1 MERRRQKSK
10 NPDKR
15 KDLRYTTM
23 GIACPLGQI
32 VDLSASGMRIRTPGR
47 PSLSK
52 GRSEQFVLRSDR
64 QKLTVTG
71 CVAWVRRRSLI
82 SKQYEIGVRFTDSR
96 PAIREALVAFAKY
109 GFVSS
114 ATTSASTSTNNESG
128 SSTPQPKVARAAIV
142 VENYYKILGVDRTAD
157 EDTIRKAYWVL
168 AKTYHPDSNDD
179 PAAEIKFRKINEAHE
194 VLMDARKRRRY
205 DEMLLAQL
213 NAA

>member
-10 NPDKR
+10 ITDKR

-32 VDLSASGMRIRTPGR
+32 VDLSASGMRIRTPGK

-114 ATTSASTSTNNESG
+114 ATTSADTPTMNESG
-128 SSTPQPKVARAAIV
+128 SSTQPKVAQAAII
-142 VENYYKILGVDRTAD
+142 VENYYKILGVDRNAD
-157 EDTIRKAYWVL
+157 EDMIRRAYWAL

-179 PAAEIKFRKINEAHE
+179 PAAEVKFRKINEAYE
-194 VLMDARKRRRY
+194 VLMDPDKRRRY
-205 DEMLLAQL
+205 DEMLLAQM